1 MKLSEGTTL
10 QGGKY
15 CIEKCLGQGGFGI
28 TYLAEW
34 KHMNKKVVIK
44 EFFIRD
50 LCCREPETSQMS
62 VLSERGSNS
71 VDHFRKKFLR
81 EAQTILML
89 KHPNIIRLYD
99 FFEENATA
107 YYVMEYLRGGSLKDK
122 IERNNGK
129 GLPEEE
135 TLHYVRQIANALAYI
150 HEQEMP
156 VEEGQKTQKR
166 SLRHLDVKPGNI
178 MLDGRGNAILIDFGL
193 VKIYDEDGNPLSTTS
208 YTQNGYSPRFA
219 PLEQIQGGQASIFTP
234 ATDIYALG
242 ATLYNLIEGK
252 LPPLA
257 NDVLKMKGKLPF
269 SNTTSPKI
277 RKAITEAM
285 RPIDEERPQ
294 SLTDFLNLLAED
306 TSNTANNS
314 EDSFICGDTL
324 ARNKNDIDNVIEEH
338 SVPVN
343 SVNSRD
349 ENNLTTGNNNSSN
362 NETKRNNIKSPFFW
376 RKAGI
381 PLLFIILV
389 ALPFIFRPE
398 SCNRTSVSED
408 IDTISVVESSDIDS
422 IGPDSCSM
430 KATIPLAIDTIAKN
444 VQIQEIEEIPLVGEI
459 NGHEYVNLG
468 LSVKWATCNV
478 GASTPSDYGD
488 YFAWGETTVKNKYT
502 KKNSL
507 TYRKSVSRIGG
518 DSRYDVARSNW
529 GGSWRLPRKAELEE
543 LEQKCKWT
551 WNSQNGITGYKV
563 TGPNGQSIFLPT
575 TGYWS
580 DGILYEKGKSG
591 YYWSSTPAGNE
602 EAYHLYL
609 SNKDYGV
616 GWYIRY
622 RGRSVRP
629 VSE

>member
-1 MKLSEGTTL
+1 MNLSEGTTL

-15 CIEKCLGQGGFGI
+15 RIEKCLGQGGFGI

-34 KHMNKKVVIK
+34 KQMNKKVVIK

-122 IERNNGK
+122 IEKSNGK

-135 TLHYVRQIANALAYI
+135 TLHYVRQIANALAFI

-156 VEEGQKTQKR
+156 VEEGQKTQRR

-178 MLDGRGNAILIDFGL
+178 MLDRHGNAILIDFGL
-193 VKIYDEDGNPLSTTS
+193 VKIYDEDGKPLSTTS

-257 NDVLKMKGKLPF
+257 NDVLKMKGNLPF
-269 SNTTSPKI
+269 SDTTSPKI

-294 SLTDFLNLLAED
+294 TIAEFLNLLTED
-306 TSNTANNS
+306 TSNTAKS

-324 ARNKNDIDNVIEEH
+324 ARNKNDFGNVIEEH
-338 SVPVN
+338 SIPVN
-343 SVNSRD
+343 KVNSED
-349 ENNLTTGNNNSSN
+349 ENNPTTGNNNSSN
-362 NETKRNNIKSPFFW
+362 DETKRNDTKLPIPW
-376 RKAGI
+376 RKVGI
-381 PLLFIILV
+381 PLLLIILV
-389 ALPFIFRPE
+389 TLPFIFRPE
-398 SCNRTSVSED
+398 SCNRPIENNSDTTLTIETSKTDSIWADKVLKDTFSSVK
-408 IDTISVVESSDIDS
+408 IDTVSQ
-422 IGPDSCSM
+422 
-430 KATIPLAIDTIAKN
+430 T
-444 VQIQEIEEIPLVGEI
+444 I
-459 NGHEYVNLG
+459 NGHKYVDLG

-478 GASTPSDYGD
+478 GSSSPSDYGD
-488 YFAWGETTVKNKYT
+488 YFAWGEISS
-502 KKNSL
+502 KKEFYADNCI
-507 TYRKSVSRIGG
+507 TWEQMYENIGG
-518 DSRYDVARSNW
+518 NYLYDAALANW
-529 GGSWRLPRKAELEE
+529 GQSWRIPTLSEIIELKS
-543 LEQKCKWT
+543 KCQWT
-551 WNSQNGITGYKV
+551 WVTQNNVVGYNI
-563 TGPNGQSIFLPT
+563 TGPNNNSIFLPAA
-575 TGYWS
+575 GYY
-580 DGILYEKGKSG
+580 GGANCYRLGESG
-591 YYWSSTPAGNE
+591 YYWCSTPNKGNNQ
-602 EAYHLYL
+602 EAYGLGFS
-609 SNKDYGV
+609 SNSINWSSNNRYG
-616 GWYIRY
+616 
-622 RGRSVRP
+622 GRTIRP

>member
-1 MKLSEGTTL
+1 MNLSEGTTL

-15 CIEKCLGQGGFGI
+15 RIEKCLGQGGFGI

-34 KHMNKKVVIK
+34 KQMNKKVVIK

-89 KHPNIIRLYD
+89 KHPNIISLYD

-122 IERNNGK
+122 IEKSNGK

-135 TLHYVRQIANALAYI
+135 TLHYVRQIANALAFI

-156 VEEGQKTQKR
+156 VEEGQKTQRR

-178 MLDGRGNAILIDFGL
+178 MLDRHGNAILIDFGL
-193 VKIYDEDGNPLSTTS
+193 VKIYDEDGKPLSTTS

-257 NDVLKMKGKLPF
+257 NDVLKMKGNLPF
-269 SNTTSPKI
+269 SDTTSPKI

-294 SLTDFLNLLAED
+294 TIAEFLNLLTED
-306 TSNTANNS
+306 TSNTAKS

-324 ARNKNDIDNVIEEH
+324 ARNKNDFGNVIEEH
-338 SVPVN
+338 SIPVN
-343 SVNSRD
+343 KVNSED
-349 ENNLTTGNNNSSN
+349 ENNPTTGNNNSSN
-362 NETKRNNIKSPFFW
+362 DETKRNDTKPPIPW

-381 PLLFIILV
+381 PLLLIILV
-389 ALPFIFRPE
+389 TLPFIFRPE
-398 SCNRTSVSED
+398 SCNRPIENNSDTTLTIETSK
-408 IDTISVVESSDIDS
+408 TDS
-422 IGPDSCSM
+422 IWANSNSM
-430 KATIPLAIDTIAKN
+430 NSTIPLAIDT
-444 VQIQEIEEIPLVGEI
+444 VQKDVETQEIKDLPLVGEI
-459 NGHEYVNLG
+459 NGHKYVDLG

-478 GASTPSDYGD
+478 GASNPSDYGD
-488 YFAWGETTVKNKYT
+488 YFAWGETTVKNEYT

-518 DSRYDVARSNW
+518 NSRYDAARSNW
-529 GGSWRLPRKAELEE
+529 GDSWRLPRKAEIEE
-543 LEQKCKWT
+543 LLRECKWE
-551 WNSQNGITGYKV
+551 WNSQNGIKGYKV
-563 TGPNGQSIFLPT
+563 IGPNGLSIFLPA

-622 RGRSVRP
+622 RGRPIRP